1 MKNFIALFFLMI
13 IGFSSNSQSTRNDIA
28 SAQIDNFAI
37 MENGNKVNSTPV
49 NLTQQLSFVGGSSAM
64 KKLIQ
69 KNIKY
74 PNVNFEGKVE
84 VDLVIDKDGK
94 LLNSIIV
101 TKTNPLIAKEVLR
114 LASLLN
120 NWNPTINNGVAK
132 NSKFRLGVVFRD
144 RF

>member
-1 MKNFIALFFLMI
+1 MKNLFALFFLMI
-13 IGFSSNSQSTRNDIA
+13 IGFSSFGQSTHNDIA
-28 SAQIDNFAI
+28 SAQIDNFAKI
-37 MENGNKVNSTPV
+37 DNETNEKLTPSKI
-49 NLTQQLSFVGGSSAM
+49 TQQLNFVGGSSAM
-64 KKLIQ
+64 NKLIQ

-84 VDLVIDKDGK
+84 VDLIIDTNGK
-94 LLNSIIV
+94 LVKSTIV

-120 NWNPTINNGVAK
+120 NWNPTIENGVAK
-132 NSKFRLGVVFRD
+132 KSKFRLGVVFRD